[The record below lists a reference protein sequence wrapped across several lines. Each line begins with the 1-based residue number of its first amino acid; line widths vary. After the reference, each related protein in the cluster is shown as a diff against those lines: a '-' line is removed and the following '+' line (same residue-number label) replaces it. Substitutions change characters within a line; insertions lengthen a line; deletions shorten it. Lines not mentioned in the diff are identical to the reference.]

1 MNQRSQK
8 GNKIFW
14 DNWKWKDNISKV
26 WDETK
31 AVPRGKKF
39 IVIEEY
45 IKKKISNTLIL
56 QLKEV
61 EKEQTKPEVSRRK
74 DIIRIRT
81 KMNEIDNRKTIESN
95 SKTKSWFFENINNVT
110 NLYFS

>member
-1 MNQRSQK
+1 MKRQ
-8 GNKIFW
+8 
-14 DNWKWKDNISKV
+14 
-26 WDETK
+26 
-31 AVPRGKKF
+31 
-39 IVIEEY
+39 Y
-45 IKKKISNTLIL
+45 IKSMGWNKSSSKKEEVYSDRGIYQEKISNTLIL

>member
-1 MNQRSQK
+1 M
-8 GNKIFW
+8 
-14 DNWKWKDNISKV
+14 
-26 WDETK
+26 
-31 AVPRGKKF
+31 
-39 IVIEEY
+39 IEEY

-95 SKTKSWFFENINNVT
+95 SKTKS
-110 NLYFS
+110 